1 MVRDPH
7 RQPEHSREEAFAAV
21 ASLLAT
27 GLLRWH
33 QQRRLLETRACPDS
47 SQPGLEH
54 VAETA
59 LSVVTPVYGPETTT
73 ISEGECK

>member
-1 MVRDPH
+1 MSPNPALAVRTDD
-7 RQPEHSREEAFAAV
+7 RLSELT
-21 ASLLAT
+21 SLLAT

-33 QQRRLLETRACPDS
+33 VQRRLLEIRACPDS
-47 SQPGLEH
+47 PQLGLEH

-73 ISEGECK
+73 ISEGECE